1 MSPRASTTDWDPAWL
16 GEHVAEQTMAAW
28 RGVEDQHIASTMR
41 LVDSAAEQDVL
52 EQLLEGSKPP
62 LPEHPSGQHYLL
74 FTPFRYRP
82 AQPSRFRKAGTLGV
96 WYGAAE
102 LKTAAAEVAYWRW
115 RFIMDSAGLVREA
128 LITRHTFF
136 QARVQ
141 GPCVDLTAKPWS
153 RHAKA
158 WQHPNDYGT
167 TQALAEAAAE
177 QGVHWVRY
185 ASVRDEGGVCA
196 VALTPLA
203 LSARKPM
210 PESRWQCKATRS
222 SVMMSGPDGH
232 LAWDFG

>member
-1 MSPRASTTDWDPAWL
+1 MSQTKRPDWSPDWL
-16 GEHVAEQTMAAW
+16 TEHVAERAMAAW

-52 EQLLEGSKPP
+52 EQLLEGSKPALRP
-62 LPEHPSGQHYLL
+62 HAPGQHYLL

-82 AQPSRFRKAGTLGV
+82 AHPSRFRRAGTLGV

-115 RFIMDSAGLVREA
+115 RFIMDSAGLVRES

-136 QARVQ
+136 QAQVQ
-141 GPCVDLTAKPWS
+141 GPCADLMAKPWS

-158 WQHPNDYGT
+158 WQHPNDYSA
-167 TQALAEAAAE
+167 TQALAEAAADR
-177 QGVHWVRY
+177 GVYWIRY
-185 ASVRDEGGVCA
+185 ASVRDPGGVCA
-196 VALTPLA
+196 VALTPAA
-203 LSARKPM
+203 LTAASPM

-222 SVMMSGPDGH
+222 SVMMSGPGQH
-232 LAWDFG
+232 LVWDFA